1 MSPSSCTLAILGAT
15 GLVGQHLIAIL
26 EARRFFDRFEHFT
39 LKPLA
44 SERSQGQTV
53 RFNGQDI
60 AVQLAQPDAFH
71 DVDLVLA
78 SAGGSVS
85 AALIP
90 EAVKRGAVVVDN
102 TSHFRMDETVPL
114 VVAGVNDDALQG
126 HHGIIANPNCSTA
139 QLMPVLKA
147 LHQAA
152 GLKRVI
158 VSTYQSVS
166 GAGKEGM
173 DALWRETQAMSDDPD
188 AVAGKPS
195 LEGSSNIT
203 SPFSQPIAFNLIPMI
218 DVLMDGSQDDFCDGA
233 ALGYSKEEWKLIVE
247 TRKILNLPKLPITAT
262 AVRVPVMVGHSE
274 SVTVDLERALSP
286 EQAAQILAELPEVI
300 MSPALSSDFPTP
312 RQAAGQDPVYVG
324 RLRRDTSNPE
334 TGLNFWVV
342 ADNLRIG
349 AALNAVRIAERLV
362 AMKLLKTA
370 SEVH

>member
-1 MSPSSCTLAILGAT
+1 MSPSSCTVAILGAT

-53 RFNGQDI
+53 RFNGQDV
-60 AVQLAQPDAFH
+60 AVQLAQPDAF
-71 DVDLVLA
+71 DNVDLVLA

-85 AALIP
+85 AALVP

-147 LHQAA
+147 LHEAA

-173 DALWRETQAMSDDPD
+173 DALWRETQAMTDDPD
-188 AVAGKPS
+188 AVPGKPS
-195 LEGSSNIT
+195 LDGASSIT

-218 DVLMDGSQDDFCDGA
+218 DVLMDGSQEDFCDGA

-286 EQAAQILAELPEVI
+286 EQAAQILEKLPEVI
-300 MSPALSSDFPTP
+300 VSAALSSDFPTP

-334 TGLNFWVV
+334 TGLSFWVV

-362 AMKLLKTA
+362 DMRLLKA
-370 SEVH
+370 ACEVH